1 MKPGSGSSQLVQLT
15 LILRWS
21 DLIEARE
28 RQFTARSVRSLF
40 GDIFDYLKKIN
51 TDFGEEKKKN
61 EKKKRKK
68 KTRKKTFFQ
77 GFSLDSFGPV

>member
-1 MKPGSGSSQLVQLT
+1 MVQLT

-40 GDIFDYLKKIN
+40 GDIFDYLRKIN
-51 TDFGEEKKKN
+51 TDFGEEEE
-61 EKKKRKK
+61 EKKEKKRERIHSSKD
-68 KTRKKTFFQ
+68 
-77 GFSLDSFGPV
+77 LV

>member
-1 MKPGSGSSQLVQLT
+1 MVQLT

-40 GDIFDYLKKIN
+40 GDIFDYLKKFN
-51 TDFGEEKKKN
+51 TDFGERKEEKKEN
-61 EKKKRKK
+61 ILPRI
-68 KTRKKTFFQ
+68 
-77 GFSLDSFGPV
+77 